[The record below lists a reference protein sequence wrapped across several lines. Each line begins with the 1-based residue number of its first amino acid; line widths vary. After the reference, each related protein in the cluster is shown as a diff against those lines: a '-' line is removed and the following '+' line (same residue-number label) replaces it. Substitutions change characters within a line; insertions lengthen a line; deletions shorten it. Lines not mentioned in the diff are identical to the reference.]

1 MVMVYMMLKKNHQ
14 IVYLEVIGFKVY
26 ELYLKNKNVN
36 SRCQGSQ
43 EALSGM
49 AFGVESRWRG
59 RGCSGRH
66 WTEKLPGTK
75 AQQTRW
81 EERTSPAPSC
91 PERMGRLCPGLKDGA
106 REEKRGGL
114 VDV

>member
-1 MVMVYMMLKKNHQ
+1 MENFLELGHYGDGLHDVEKKNHQ

-36 SRCQGSQ
+36 SRHQGSQ

-59 RGCSGRH
+59 
-66 WTEKLPGTK
+66 
-75 AQQTRW
+75 
-81 EERTSPAPSC
+81 
-91 PERMGRLCPGLKDGA
+91 
-106 REEKRGGL
+106 
-114 VDV
+114 